1 VPLIATDRHSLPL
14 IATHCHSLPLIAL
27 EVQASVARLTE
38 RVKRLGQL
46 RSAVGQARGTV
57 WDLMQRRVA
66 MLIGNAPMNKLTV
79 DQFLDAVSG
88 ISRFMA
94 IGEAFSGSD
103 SLGLRQAVRFK
114 GKAYLAHFHRC
125 GVRRSAAE
133 CGGVRRRAAECGGE
147 RRSAP

>member
-1 VPLIATDRHSLPL
+1 LPLIATDRHSLPL

-66 MLIGNAPMNKLTV
+66 MLTGNAPMNKLTV

-125 GVRRSAAE
+125 GVRLSATE
-133 CGGVRRRAAECGGE
+133 CD
-147 RRSAP
+147 